1 MKVKVLLIDDED
13 QFVDA
18 LAERLEF
25 RGFSVTKAFSGDEG
39 LEKLKQQET
48 DVVLLDVL
56 MPGKDGVETL
66 REIRAMYP
74 MVEVMMLTGH
84 GTIDTAIEGLKL
96 GAYDYLMK
104 PTETGDLIDKI
115 LKAYA
120 RKAEQEERIRQARID
135 KVLAER
141 GY

>member
-1 MKVKVLLIDDED
+1 MKVKVLLIDDEE

-25 RGFSVTKAFSGDEG
+25 RGFSVTKAFSGEEG
-39 LEKLKQQET
+39 LEKLKEQEI
-48 DVVLLDVL
+48 DVVILDVL
-56 MPGKDGVETL
+56 MPGRDGVEIL
-66 REIRAMYP
+66 REIRELKP
-74 MVEVMMLTGH
+74 LVEVMMLTGH

-104 PTETGDLIDKI
+104 PTETEDLISKI

-120 RKAEQEERIRQARID
+120 RKADQEERIRRARID
-135 KVLAER
+135 KILAER
-141 GY
+141 GH